1 MGSKKIRK
9 KMHPKKRL
17 GQKNR
22 KETTPSEKLWD
33 LTNMDWDETMAN
45 KKIKKEKVSQ
55 QKEWDRKNGKQT
67 TPSDKVAYYKNA
79 QGPQHGKQNNHKRN
93 WQVKK
98 MTGTETW
105 EPKCSK

>member
-45 KKIKKEKVSQ
+45 KKIKKEKVS
-55 QKEWDRKNGKQT
+55 
-67 TPSDKVAYYKNA
+67 
-79 QGPQHGKQNNHKRN
+79 
-93 WQVKK
+93 
-98 MTGTETW
+98 
-105 EPKCSK
+105 